1 MARSDVIILLRKLLK
16 RMEEE
21 EWTLDEKLGSN
32 VEYKGGF
39 KEYQANGRDTYT
51 LKFNG
56 PKRESHI
63 PLVTIV
69 WEDGYS
75 ERRSYRQV
83 RGIQRNGERPVYK
96 YCAIKLEDI
105 EPSHHRENVRKCFL
119 ASGISYIGENDK

>member
-1 MARSDVIILLRKLLK
+1 
-16 RMEEE
+16 MEEE

-39 KEYQANGRDTYT
+39 KEYQANGLDTYT

-69 WEDGYS
+69 WEDGSVSS
-75 ERRSYRQV
+75 EHWKDITELTHE
-83 RGIQRNGERPVYK
+83 GLKPVYK
-96 YCAIKLEDI
+96 YCPIKLNTIVPRHLFLEVVRIFQLNHVSTI
-105 EPSHHRENVRKCFL
+105 EE
-119 ASGISYIGENDK
+119 